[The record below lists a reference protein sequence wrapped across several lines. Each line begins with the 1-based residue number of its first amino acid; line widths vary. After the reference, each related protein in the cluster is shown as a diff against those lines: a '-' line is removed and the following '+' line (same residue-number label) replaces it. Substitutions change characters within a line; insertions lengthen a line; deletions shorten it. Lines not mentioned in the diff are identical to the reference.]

1 MSTDCACTSN
11 KVVRDIEFDIQ
22 KENMSAI
29 NVHDIGTTFL
39 QKRMDLMQH
48 SKS

>member
-11 KVVRDIEFDIQ
+11 NVGPDIEVDIQ

-29 NVHDIGTTFL
+29 NVHGIGLTFL
-39 QKRMDLMQH
+39 QKRMDLTQH
-48 SKS
+48 SES